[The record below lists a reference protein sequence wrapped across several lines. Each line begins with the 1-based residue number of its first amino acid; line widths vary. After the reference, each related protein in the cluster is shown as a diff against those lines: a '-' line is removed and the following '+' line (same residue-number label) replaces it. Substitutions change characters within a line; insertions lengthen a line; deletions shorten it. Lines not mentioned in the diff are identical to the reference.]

1 MLMNGALFAL
11 LEAAFLVFPAWR
23 TLQIRGSY
31 VAHTPDGAWTRTTR
45 GRTPWDGAATTAR

>member
-23 TLQIRGSY
+23 TRQLRG
-31 VAHTPDGAWTRTTR
+31 AHARRRLDPHNPGADAVGWR
-45 GRTPWDGAATTAR
+45 GDHRPLDC